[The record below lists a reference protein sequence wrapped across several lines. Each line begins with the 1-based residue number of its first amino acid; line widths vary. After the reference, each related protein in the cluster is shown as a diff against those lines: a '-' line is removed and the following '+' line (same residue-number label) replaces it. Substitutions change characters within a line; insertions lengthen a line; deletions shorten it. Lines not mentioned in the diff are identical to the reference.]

1 MDMDSRA
8 PHCAEHTLTA
18 PFWQHAHPSTNEL
31 VWEGS
36 EVSVGTPRRAHRPFP
51 RLEGQPGLFFLGY
64 ALCSADS

>member
-18 PFWQHAHPSTNEL
+18 LFWQHAHPSTNEL

-36 EVSVGTPRRAHRPFP
+36 EVSVGTPH
-51 RLEGQPGLFFLGY
+51 
-64 ALCSADS
+64 

>member
-8 PHCAEHTLTA
+8 PYCAEHTLTA

-36 EVSVGTPRRAHRPFP
+36 EVSVGNPPSSPQTISQTRRPARAVFS
-51 RLEGQPGLFFLGY
+51 R
-64 ALCSADS
+64 LCSLLG